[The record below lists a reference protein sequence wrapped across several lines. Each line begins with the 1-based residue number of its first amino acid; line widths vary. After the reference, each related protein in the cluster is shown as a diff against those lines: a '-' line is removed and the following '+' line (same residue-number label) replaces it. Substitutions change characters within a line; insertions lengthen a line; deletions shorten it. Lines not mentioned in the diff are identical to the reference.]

1 MPNLVGSRPKL
12 ESIDGGEFFLF
23 SKISIGSRSLT
34 IFVGMLQFNMTGFD
48 YNGESNLDLEY
59 AMGLVNP
66 QKVTLLQTGDE
77 IVG

>member
-1 MPNLVGSRPKL
+1 
-12 ESIDGGEFFLF
+12 
-23 SKISIGSRSLT
+23 
-34 IFVGMLQFNMTGFD
+34 MTGFD

-77 IVG
+77 NVGQCLLPLPLALSDCTIRCIVQYLA